1 MDQEN
6 RSLLRR
12 ALSYHH
18 LLQTNQVAMLDGREN
33 VYLAEKVFRKSMLIP
48 SIALEFFQGNN
59 FSGVIVLCLRDY
71 GSRDVSAR

>member
-1 MDQEN
+1 
-6 RSLLRR
+6 
-12 ALSYHH
+12 
-18 LLQTNQVAMLDGREN
+18 MLDGREN